1 MSRKLTI
8 ELIVQES
15 INKIISNLSTLNI
28 SGKNIT
34 DISILSKFPSLENIT
49 LSKNQIKDLSAF
61 KNLKNIKN
69 LNLKENKIIDFNQL
83 ESLKN
88 CKQLEFLCLKD
99 NPISKDPNYLQKI
112 KEILPQLKKID
123 DIEINKQLNNKDIK
137 ISIKADNKKIDK
149 LNMITNKFLKMKNAK
164 NKNNNS
170 PFHANAFLGSPIRQ
184 NKQKVNNSG
193 INKINSS
200 GKKENKDNKDTKEK
214 KKQILNNANNT
225 NNNDNN
231 NNNSDKKN
239 YNVKKVENSDK
250 KQNNNN
256 KNEIKDN
263 AFNNDDDNFEVMK
276 INDEKK
282 KIEDELK
289 NEENNKPKKNKELLS
304 YSFKKKKTGG
314 TFYKFS
320 KKNKNN
326 NIDANATLDN
336 IKIDNQLIN
345 TFNDENKNLN
355 YSISNSRYSRKII
368 GKFPG
373 GHSLLSQSIR
383 YDDEN
388 DEENNDMNF
397 TQKNKLYSIKNRL
410 FNKLTNQIYNKKINS
425 NNNIIK
431 DKNKEKE
438 KEIDYE
444 KENEKM
450 IIKSIKL
457 LLSNLNEEE
466 LNQVNIDVI
475 NALSKN
481 NK

>member
-15 INKIISNLSTLNI
+15 NNKNISNLSTLNI
-28 SGKNIT
+28 SGKSIT

-49 LSKNQIKDLSAF
+49 LSKNQIKDLSSF

-112 KEILPQLKKID
+112 KEILPQLKKLD
-123 DIEINKQLNNKDIK
+123 DIEINKHLNDKDIK
-137 ISIKADNKKIDK
+137 ISIKTDNKKIDK
-149 LNMITNKFLKMKNAK
+149 LNMITNKFLKMKNTK

-170 PFHANAFLGSPIRQ
+170 PFHANAFIGSPTRQ
-184 NKQKVNNSG
+184 NKQKANNIG

-214 KKQILNNANNT
+214 KKQNMHNTNNT
-225 NNNDNN
+225 TNNDNN
-231 NNNSDKKN
+231 NSNKKN
-239 YNVKKVENSDK
+239 CNEKKVENSNK

-256 KNEIKDN
+256 KDEIKDN
-263 AFNNDDDNFEVMK
+263 ANNNDDDFEVMK

-314 TFYKFS
+314 TFYKFN
-320 KKNKNN
+320 KKNKDN

-355 YSISNSRYSRKII
+355 YGLSNSRYSRKII

-388 DEENNDMNF
+388 DEDNNNMSF

-410 FNKLTNQIYNKKINS
+410 FNKLTSQIYNKKINS

-431 DKNKEKE
+431 EKNKEKE
-438 KEIDYE
+438 KEKEIDNE